1 MDPILLST
9 IYGCVAGTIGTG
21 LGGVISCFFKP
32 SDDRLLAKLM
42 GFSAGIMLAVVIFS
56 MIPESL
62 EMTGIGVTIVGLAI
76 GAAFIAA
83 AEKLLEKLQK
93 GSRLKRVGIL
103 LFTGI
108 ALHNLPEGL
117 AIGAGLNAPADF
129 GIKLALLIML
139 HDIPEGLAMAIPK
152 RMEGKNPILL
162 TVLAG
167 LPTAFGAGLG
177 MLLGNISVGF
187 IGGSIAFAG
196 GAMLYLTL
204 ADLLPESASVSG
216 KKTMLLS
223 ALVGLLAGA
232 VFVFVL

>member
-9 IYGCVAGTIGTG
+9 IYGCVAGAVGTG
-21 LGGVISCFFKP
+21 LGGVISCFVKP
-32 SDDRLLAKLM
+32 TANRLLSKLM
-42 GFSAGIMLAVVIFS
+42 GFSAGIMLAVVLFS
-56 MIPESL
+56 MLPESL
-62 EMTGIGVTIVGLAI
+62 EMSGVGVTIAGMAI
-76 GAAFIAA
+76 GAGFIAL

-93 GSRLKRVGIL
+93 GSRMGRVGIL

-108 ALHNLPEGL
+108 ALHNLPEGI
-117 AIGAGLNAPADF
+117 AIGAGLSAPEDF
-129 GIKLALLIML
+129 GLTIALLIML
-139 HDIPEGLAMAIPK
+139 HNIPEGLAMAIPQ

-167 LPTAFGAGLG
+167 LPTAVGAGIG
-177 MLLGNISVGF
+177 MLLGNISEGF

-216 KKTMLLS
+216 YKTMIIS
-223 ALVGLLAGA
+223 AVIGLAVGAGM
-232 VFVFVL
+232 VFVL